1 MFLQNESSTMEG
13 WKDILN
19 RTAEEV
25 GKEFKLVANDS
36 DKYKLLWGIYNEVSR
51 QFTQAEMETAGLY
64 GKAMQEYIASI
75 LNDSDYSNYNA
86 EELAELIINQV
97 DAVQSD
103 NKYGFEELD
112 NELMEELQEYNE
124 ENDDNLTL
132 AEYKR
137 GILNGNITSK
147 NNLFFGARKLQ

>member
-1 MFLQNESSTMEG
+1 M
-13 WKDILN
+13 
-19 RTAEEV
+19 
-25 GKEFKLVANDS
+25 
-36 DKYKLLWGIYNEVSR
+36 
-51 QFTQAEMETAGLY
+51 
-64 GKAMQEYIASI
+64 
-75 LNDSDYSNYNA
+75 
-86 EELAELIINQV
+86 
-97 DAVQSD
+97 QSD

-137 GILNGNITSK
+137 GILNRNITSK